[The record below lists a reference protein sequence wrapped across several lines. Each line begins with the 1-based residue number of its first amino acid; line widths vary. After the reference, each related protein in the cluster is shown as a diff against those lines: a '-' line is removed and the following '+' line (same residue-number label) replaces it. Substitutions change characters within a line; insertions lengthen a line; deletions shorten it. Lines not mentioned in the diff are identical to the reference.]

1 MQLGRVIR
9 TYRKK
14 KGLTQE
20 EVANRLGVT
29 APAVNKWENGVTY
42 PDIML
47 LAPIAR
53 LLDISLDTLLSFR
66 EELIPEEI
74 ESIIYEVDS
83 MLKEKSY
90 DEAFEWA
97 KEKLEQ
103 YPNCEMLILE
113 VAVILNGRRV
123 RDGSG
128 SGDVTADSGSSD
140 DTAGSSSGDAADKVD
155 AVSEYSS
162 AAAGK
167 GVTTV
172 SDKYETAIVHWYNIA
187 LESDDEEVR
196 TLAADSLFYFY
207 FNKQDYEKAE
217 EYLTFFSKQN
227 PEKKRKQAE
236 IYSRTNRKDE
246 AYKAYEELLFSTYQ
260 LSNALF
266 QEIYMLAMEEKN
278 MDKARAMVEKQSALA
293 KVFEMGEY
301 YEVSYGIELATVEK
315 DADKVIDIM
324 QKMLASIDEIYS
336 FSKAPLYEHMTF
348 RETREEYL
356 AELKENLVKSF
367 RDEETFG
374 FLKGDRRWEEM

>member
-1 MQLGRVIR
+1 MQLGKVIR

-20 EVANRLGVT
+20 EIANRLGVT
-29 APAVNKWENGVTY
+29 TPAVNKWENGVTY
-42 PDIML
+42 PDITL

-66 EELIPEEI
+66 EELTPGEI
-74 ESIIYEVDS
+74 ENIIYEVDS

-90 DEAFEWA
+90 DEVFEWA

-113 VAVILNGRRV
+113 VAVILNGWRV
-123 RDGSG
+123 MTDVGEPDG
-128 SGDVTADSGSSD
+128 GDVSD
-140 DTAGSSSGDAADKVD
+140 KDDAMAL
-155 AVSEYSS
+155 
-162 AAAGK
+162 
-167 GVTTV
+167 
-172 SDKYETAIVHWYNIA
+172 DKYETSIVHWYNIA

-196 TLAADSLFYFY
+196 TLAADSLFTFY
-207 FNKQDYEKAE
+207 INKEDYEKAE
-217 EYLTFFSKQN
+217 EYLTFFSTQN
-227 PEKKRKQAE
+227 PEKKRKQAR
-236 IYSRTNRKDE
+236 IYSKTNRKDE

-260 LSNALF
+260 QANALF

-301 YEVSYGIELATVEK
+301 YEVSYGIGLATVEK
-315 DADKVIDIM
+315 DADNVIDIM
-324 QKMLASIDEIYS
+324 QRMLASIDDIYS

-348 RETREEYL
+348 REAREEYL
-356 AELKENLVKSF
+356 AELKENLLKSF

-374 FLKGDRRWEEM
+374 FLKGDRRWEEIVKEL